1 MSDFAQTGPIT
12 TLARLG
18 NRPLVELEDALVRN
32 TRRNK
37 AALLIPSLV
46 SELERPALLRICDEI
61 SRAPY
66 LDTVLISLD
75 QADETGYRSALEY
88 FRRLRRRTVVLWND
102 GPGVTTLL
110 AKLEKAD
117 LALGERGKGRACWM
131 GFGYLLAQGNVEY
144 IALHDADVLDYD
156 RAILARLLYP
166 IADPILNFDFCK
178 GYYARYTDKL
188 NGRVSRLFVGPILG
202 ALRALLGA
210 NPYIEFLSSFRYPL
224 AGEFALS
231 ADLLR
236 QVRVPSDWGLE
247 IGTLSEVYR
256 HRSPRRI
263 CQVDIADRYDHKHQA
278 LSPDDPAKGLHRMAA
293 DIAKH
298 LLRTLAAADTVL
310 GDGTLKSLLAS
321 YQRRAEDA
329 ASSFYALAKFNG
341 LVFPRH
347 EEEMAIATFAGA
359 LKSAVEQFVADPL
372 GAPLIPNWA
381 RVLSAVPKAGDLL
394 LEAVVAEGG
403 ILNG

>member
-1 MSDFAQTGPIT
+1 MT
-12 TLARLG
+12 
-18 NRPLVELEDALVRN
+18 
-32 TRRNK
+32 
-37 AALLIPSLV
+37 
-46 SELERPALLRICDEI
+46 ELERPALLKICDEVAQ
-61 SRAPY
+61 APY

-75 QADETGYRSALEY
+75 RADEAGYRGALEY
-88 FRRLRRRTVVLWND
+88 FKRLKRRTVVLWND
-102 GPGVTTLL
+102 GPGVKALL

-117 LALGERGKGRACWM
+117 LKLGERGKGRACWM

-156 RAILARLLYP
+156 RATLARLLYP

-178 GYYARYTDKL
+178 GYYARFTDRL

-210 NPYIEFLSSFRYPL
+210 NPYIEFLSAFRYPL

-236 QVRVPSDWGLE
+236 QIRVPSDWGLE

-278 LSPDDPAKGLHRMAA
+278 LSPEDPTKGLHRMAA

-341 LVFPRH
+341 LTFPRH

-381 RVLSAVPKAGDLL
+381 RVLSAVPEAGDLL